1 MSEENEEAFALELN
15 EEAIEAA
22 VDRAADRL
30 EDPSEEGASY
40 YNQLAHDVGL
50 DLPEFMHRVA
60 NELEARG
67 S

>member
-1 MSEENEEAFALELN
+1 MTEENEEAFATELN

-22 VDRAADRL
+22 VDQATDHIENDTWY
-30 EDPSEEGASY
+30 EDK
-40 YNQLAHDVGL
+40 AHDVGL
-50 DLPEFMHRVA
+50 DLSSFMKRVA